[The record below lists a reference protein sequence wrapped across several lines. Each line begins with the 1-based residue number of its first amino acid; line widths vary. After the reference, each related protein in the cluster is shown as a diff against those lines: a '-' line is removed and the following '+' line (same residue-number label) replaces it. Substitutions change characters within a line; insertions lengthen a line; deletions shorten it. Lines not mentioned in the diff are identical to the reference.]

1 MRKMTIPAAFA
12 ATAAL
17 ITVAVMLMVS
27 NTVSLHAQARPVSSY
42 AEDRAEIEDLQ
53 ARYLFAL
60 DFHDPDLYVS
70 TFTPDGVLDYG
81 SGDVKGRE
89 AIKEVIARMP
99 SPATTA
105 GLRPAAARHNISN
118 IVIKVDG
125 NKAAGRSYW
134 FHYSNDNPQRKGVF
148 DGFGHYEDELV
159 KTNGQW
165 LFTKRKIYNEGRDE
179 WAYKGGKNPAW

>member
-1 MRKMTIPAAFA
+1 MRK
-12 ATAAL
+12 
-17 ITVAVMLMVS
+17 
-27 NTVSLHAQARPVSSY
+27 TVSLAFVGTTALVTAAVMFMVSRTASLHAEARPVSSY
-42 AEDRAEIEDLQ
+42 GEDRAVIEDLQ

-81 SGDVKGRE
+81 SGEVKGRE

-99 SPATTA
+99 KPAATP
-105 GLRPAAARHNISN
+105 GLRAAAARHNISN

-125 NKAAGRSYW
+125 EKAASLSYW
-134 FHYSNDNPQRKGVF
+134 FHYSNDNPQRRGVF

-159 KTNGQW
+159 KVDGKW

-179 WAYKGGKNPAW
+179 WAYKGGRNPAW

>member
-1 MRKMTIPAAFA
+1 MQKMTLPLAFA

-17 ITVAVMLMVS
+17 ITAAVMSIGSSAVS
-27 NTVSLHAQARPVSSY
+27 SYAQARPVSSY

-70 TFTPDGVLDYG
+70 TFTQDGVLDYG
-81 SGDVKGRE
+81 SGEVKGRQ
-89 AIKEVIARMP
+89 AIKDVIARMP
-99 SPATTA
+99 NPASTP
-105 GLRPAAARHNISN
+105 GLRAAAARHNISN

-125 NKAAGRSYW
+125 NKAVGRSYW
-134 FHYSNDNPQRKGVF
+134 FHYSNDNPQRRGVF
-148 DGFGHYEDELV
+148 DGFGHYEDELIKV
-159 KTNGQW
+159 NGKW

-179 WAYKGGKNPAW
+179 WAYKGVKNPAW

>member
-1 MRKMTIPAAFA
+1 MRKMTVPLAFA

-17 ITVAVMLMVS
+17 VTSVVMFMVS
-27 NTVSLHAQARPVSSY
+27 NTATLHAQARPVSSF
-42 AEDRAEIEDLQ
+42 AEDRAAIEDLQ

-60 DFHDPDLYVS
+60 DFHDPDLYIS
-70 TFTPDGVLDYG
+70 TFTQDGVLDYG
-81 SGDVKGRE
+81 SGEVKGRE
-89 AIKEVIARMP
+89 AIKDVIARMP
-99 SPATTA
+99 NPATTA

-125 NKAAGRSYW
+125 NTAAGRSYW
-134 FHYSNDNPQRKGVF
+134 FHYSNGNPQRRGVF

-159 KTNGQW
+159 RINGKW

>member
-1 MRKMTIPAAFA
+1 MRKMKVPLAFA
-12 ATAAL
+12 AAAAL
-17 ITVAVMLMVS
+17 ITVVVISMASSAVSFL
-27 NTVSLHAQARPVSSY
+27 AQARPVGSY
-42 AEDRAEIEDLQ
+42 AEDRAAIEDLQ

-70 TFTPDGVLDYG
+70 TFTEDGVLDYG
-81 SGDVKGRE
+81 SGDVKGRQ
-89 AIKEVIARMP
+89 AIKDVIARMP
-99 SPATTA
+99 KPAPVA
-105 GLRPAAARHNISN
+105 GKRAGAARHNISN

-125 NKAAGRSYW
+125 NKATGVSYW
-134 FHYSNDNPQRKGVF
+134 FHYSNDNPERRGVF

-159 KTNGQW
+159 KANGKW